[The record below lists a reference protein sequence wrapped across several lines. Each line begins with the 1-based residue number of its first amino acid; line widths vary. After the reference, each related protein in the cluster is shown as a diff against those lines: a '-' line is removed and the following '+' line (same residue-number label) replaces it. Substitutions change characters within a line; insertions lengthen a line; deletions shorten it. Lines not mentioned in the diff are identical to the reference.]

1 MSYLTSDEIATY
13 CGLSTGVTMDHVESA
28 SVLIDAYKGC
38 SFGSTTHTEHVTLN
52 YKRSSGDT
60 RGKLKHFPRIAVTA
74 VTAKTRSP
82 FGSETIDCGVD
93 SLEFDDDESF
103 YFSFVMPGSL
113 MVREVPKAV
122 AVTYTSGYAVI
133 PEAVKRATG
142 ILACNIKQMGGI
154 MRWKSRDDYDI
165 KVTLG
170 NDGVFTEEV
179 KAILGTVMVQ

>member
-13 CGLSTGVTMDHVESA
+13 CGLSTGVTMDHVEAASA
-28 SVLIDAYKGC
+28 LIDAYKGC
-38 SFGSTTHTEHVTLN
+38 SFAPTKHTEHVTLN

-60 RGKLKHFPRIAVTA
+60 RGKLKHFPRIEVGT

-82 FGSETIDCGVD
+82 FGSETIAIDSD
-93 SLEFDDDESF
+93 SLEFDDDESL
-103 YFSFVMPGSL
+103 YFTFTMPRS
-113 MVREVPKAV
+113 MMFREVPKAV
-122 AVTYTSGYAVI
+122 SVTYTSGYAVI

-142 ILACNIKQMGGI
+142 ILACNIKQMGGV